1 MSKTQKL
8 FASFFLAAFIGTAFF
23 ANSQAL
29 AQEDLTTD
37 DGVVCGTNVCV
48 VDEAK
53 NRFLAR
59 GCKTKPDFDCVVGG
73 PGLPSVG

>member
-1 MSKTQKL
+1 MKKYYKLAIAPSLIL
-8 FASFFLAAFIGTAFF
+8 FALISF
-23 ANSQAL
+23 
-29 AQEDLTTD
+29 LTTNESNAQTD
-37 DGVVCGTNVCV
+37 EGIVCGETVCV

-73 PGLPSVG
+73 PGLPDIPIGVF

>member
-1 MSKTQKL
+1 MT
-8 FASFFLAAFIGTAFF
+8 FAATAFIVTKQTQAK
-23 ANSQAL
+23 SQ
-29 AQEDLTTD
+29 TD
-37 DGVVCGTNVCV
+37 DGIVCGDTVCV

-73 PGLPSVG
+73 PGLPDIPII

>member
-1 MSKTQKL
+1 MFVVALISSLISIK
-8 FASFFLAAFIGTAFF
+8 AS
-23 ANSQAL
+23 
-29 AQEDLTTD
+29 AQQDED
-37 DGVVCGTNVCV
+37 DGIVCGTDVCV

-59 GCKTKPDFDCVVGG
+59 GCKSKPDFDCVVGG